1 MFQIPDIR
9 RFPRPFSRVAILAA
23 LSLLVFASEA
33 FSQSGR
39 RSKPPV
45 ATPPPVNT
53 EDPTLIRTGTR
64 ELPESVTLV
73 VGRQFTTRR
82 MMSEETILANFIN
95 RLNEFKNVKTT
106 TIGDLNRDRARKRA
120 KQESNSIVLLLQFDI
135 DSFQKGTYILNS
147 PDLDVR
153 VLAFVPATGQE
164 KFKGK
169 VYYKAQAGPN
179 VRRDNWPGGIPIKI
193 TAEAVGVE
201 AAEQVHDWLLLEA
214 LRKKQP

>member
-1 MFQIPDIR
+1 MPRIPDIR
-9 RFPRPFSRVAILAA
+9 RLHRLSVFAA
-23 LSLLVFASEA
+23 LSMLAFATQT

-45 ATPPPVNT
+45 SAPS
-53 EDPTLIRTGTR
+53 PTVEESKSTNPNTR
-64 ELPESVTLV
+64 ELSERVNLV
-73 VGRQFTTRR
+73 VGSEFSSRR
-82 MMSEETILANFIN
+82 MRSEEAILANFVKQ
-95 RLNEFKNVKTT
+95 LNEFKNVNAT

-120 KQESNSIVLLLQFDI
+120 KQETETIVLLLQFDI

-153 VLAFVPATGQE
+153 VLAFGPRTGQE

-169 VYYKAQAGPN
+169 VYYKAQEGPMLK
-179 VRRDNWPGGIPIKI
+179 RDNWPGGTPIKI

-201 AAEQVHDWLLLEA
+201 VAEQVHDWLLIEA
-214 LRKKQP
+214 LRRKQP